1 MASLWIITL
10 SLFFSFF
17 FILFYFCSFLFG
29 YWEDE
34 GRDSKKNRILSHCIQ
49 EKDGALWLKWKL
61 HYVCVYMSIASTFSI
76 FLYYIFFSGFLH
88 LKFLIETKNMYFKQK
103 RNKSINKTLTWVSR
117 SIMRSEEILG
127 SMPILQCLAIALLSS
142 VSIANGGSIPCIA
155 SKPKKKTLS
164 YSYPNNHKFQNERIG
179 SIGIY

>member
-29 YWEDE
+29 YWENE
-34 GRDSKKNRILSHCIQ
+34 GRASKKNRILSHCIQ
-49 EKDGALWLKWKL
+49 ENDGALWLKWKL
-61 HYVCVYMSIASTFSI
+61 HYVCVCAYSF
-76 FLYYIFFSGFLH
+76 YIFNLSLLNIFSSFLH

-103 RNKSINKTLTWVSR
+103 SNKSINKTLTWVSR

-127 SMPILQCLAIALLSS
+127 SMPMLQCLAIALLSS

-155 SKPKKKTLS
+155 SKPKKKKPYLILIRTTT
-164 YSYPNNHKFQNERIG
+164 NFN
-179 SIGIY
+179 

>member
-1 MASLWIITL
+1 
-10 SLFFSFF
+10 
-17 FILFYFCSFLFG
+17 
-29 YWEDE
+29 
-34 GRDSKKNRILSHCIQ
+34 
-49 EKDGALWLKWKL
+49 
-61 HYVCVYMSIASTFSI
+61 MSIASTFSI

-155 SKPKKKTLS
+155 SKPKKKKNPTLFLS
-164 YSYPNNHKFQNERIG
+164 QPPQISTKNTKTKELEALVYTNQVKKHQNHKAR
-179 SIGIY
+179 S